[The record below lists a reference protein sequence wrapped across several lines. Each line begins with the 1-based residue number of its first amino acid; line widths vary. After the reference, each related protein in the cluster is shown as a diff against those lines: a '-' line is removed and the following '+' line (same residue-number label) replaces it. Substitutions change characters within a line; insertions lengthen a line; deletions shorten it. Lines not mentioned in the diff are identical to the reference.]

1 MTKQAL
7 CLEMLTAKANCS
19 QDVAGEAP
27 SDACVGNMGS
37 ATGRE
42 GVGRHP
48 GSVLSLGCYSKTR
61 GGRGRRGGGAV
72 HQVWSWPLL
81 GQHFT

>member
-42 GVGRHP
+42 GAGRHP
-48 GSVLSLGCYSKTR
+48 GSVLG
-61 GGRGRRGGGAV
+61 V
-72 HQVWSWPLL
+72 
-81 GQHFT
+81 